1 MPRRLNAGGARNTR
15 GMPTYRDDAIVLRTH
30 LLGESD
36 KIVTLLGRKRGK
48 IRAVAKGIRKTTSR
62 FGARLEP
69 FNQVD
74 AMFYE
79 GKSLD
84 IIQQAESLGSHS
96 QAIGKDYGKYTCAM
110 VMVETADKLTD
121 HDYQP
126 SHYSLLLGGLRA
138 LAAGDHDSSL
148 IVDSYL
154 LRALGLA
161 GWSPSLDSCAVT
173 GDTGDHSAFAVSLGG
188 VVSDD
193 VAPPGSPRLRQ
204 GSKTLLQ
211 ALIEGE
217 WPVAEAADSQT
228 RAQVSG
234 LIAAYTQY
242 HLERHVKSL
251 AHLDRTPSKS
261 ASKAV
266 S

>member
-1 MPRRLNAGGARNTR
+1 
-15 GMPTYRDDAIVLRTH
+15 MPTYRDDAIVLRTH

-74 AMFYE
+74 AMLYE

-193 VAPPGSPRLRQ
+193 VAPAGSPRLRQ

-251 AHLDRTPSKS
+251 AHLDRTPSNR

>member
-1 MPRRLNAGGARNTR
+1 
-15 GMPTYRDDAIVLRTH
+15 MPTYRDDAIVLRTH

-36 KIVTLLGRKRGK
+36 KIVTLLGRSRGK

-62 FGARLEP
+62 FGARLEL

-74 AMFYE
+74 VMLYE

-84 IIQQAESLGSHS
+84 IIQQAESLDSHS
-96 QAIGKDYGKYTCAM
+96 PAIGKDYGKYTSAM

-126 SHYSLLLGGLRA
+126 PHYSLLLGGLRA
-138 LAAGDHDSSL
+138 LARGDHDSSL

-154 LRALGLA
+154 LRALALA
-161 GWSPSLDSCAVT
+161 GWSPSLENCAVT
-173 GDTGDHSAFAVSLGG
+173 GEAGDHSAFAVSLGG

-193 VAPPGSPRLRQ
+193 VAPPGSPRLRE
-204 GSKTLLQ
+204 GSKGLLQ
-211 ALIEGE
+211 ALLEGD
-217 WPVAEAADSQT
+217 WPVAEASDALTQS
-228 RAQVSG
+228 QVSG

-251 AHLDRTPSKS
+251 AHLDRTPHQ
-261 ASKAV
+261 AV

>member
-1 MPRRLNAGGARNTR
+1 
-15 GMPTYRDDAIVLRTH
+15 MPTYRDDAIVLRTH

-36 KIVTLLGRKRGK
+36 KIVTLLGRSRGK

-74 AMFYE
+74 AMFYV

-126 SHYSLLLGGLRA
+126 AHYSLLLGGLRA

-154 LRALGLA
+154 LRALALA
-161 GWSPSLDSCAVT
+161 GWSPSLDTCAVT
-173 GDTGDHSAFAVSLGG
+173 GDAGDHSVFAVDLGG
-188 VVSDD
+188 VVSDE
-193 VAPPGSPRLRQ
+193 VAPPGSPRLRE
-204 GSKTLLQ
+204 GSKALLQ
-211 ALIEGE
+211 SLLEGD
-217 WPVAEAADSQT
+217 WPVAEDSDALT
-228 RAQVSG
+228 RSQVSG

-251 AHLDRTPSKS
+251 AHLDRTPSS
-261 ASKAV
+261 RPSSRPSKAV

>member
-1 MPRRLNAGGARNTR
+1 
-15 GMPTYRDDAIVLRTH
+15 MPTYRDDAIVLRTH

-36 KIVTLLGRKRGK
+36 KIVTLLGRSRGK
-48 IRAVAKGIRKTTSR
+48 IRAVAKGIRKTSSR

-74 AMFYE
+74 ALFYE

-84 IIQQAESLGSHS
+84 IIQQAETLSSHS
-96 QAIGKDYGKYTCAM
+96 QAIGRDYGKYTCAM
-110 VMVETADKLTD
+110 VMVETADKLTE

-126 SHYSLLLGGLRA
+126 AHYSLLLGGLRA
-138 LAAGDHDSSL
+138 LAAGDHESGL

-154 LRALGLA
+154 LRALALS

-173 GDTGDHSAFAVSLGG
+173 GETGDHRAFAVSLGG
-188 VVSDD
+188 VVSDEA
-193 VAPPGSPRLRQ
+193 APPGSPRLRD
-204 GSKTLLQ
+204 GSKELLL
-211 ALIEGE
+211 ALLEGT
-217 WPVAEAADSQT
+217 WDVAEASDSTT
-228 RAQVSG
+228 RSQVSG

-251 AHLDRTPSKS
+251 AHVDRT
-261 ASKAV
+261 AGEV
-266 S
+266 VR

>member
-1 MPRRLNAGGARNTR
+1 
-15 GMPTYRDDAIVLRTH
+15 MPTYRDDAIVLRTH

-74 AMFYE
+74 AMLYT

-96 QAIGKDYGKYTCAM
+96 EAIGKDYGKYTCAM

>member
-1 MPRRLNAGGARNTR
+1 
-15 GMPTYRDDAIVLRTH
+15 MPTYRDDAIVLRTH

-36 KIVTLLGRKRGK
+36 KIVTLLGRSRGK
-48 IRAVAKGIRKTTSR
+48 IRAVAKGIRKTSSR

-74 AMFYE
+74 ALIYE

-84 IIQQAESLGSHS
+84 IIQQAETLSSHS

-110 VMVETADKLTD
+110 VMVETADKLTE

-126 SHYSLLLGGLRA
+126 AHYSLLLGGLRA
-138 LAAGDHDSSL
+138 LAAGDHESGL

-154 LRALGLA
+154 LRALALS
-161 GWSPSLDSCAVT
+161 GWSPSLESCAVT
-173 GDTGDHSAFAVSLGG
+173 GEAGDHRAFAVSLGG
-188 VVSDD
+188 VVSDEA
-193 VAPPGSPRLRQ
+193 APPGSPRLRD
-204 GSKTLLQ
+204 GSKELLL
-211 ALIEGE
+211 ALLEGT
-217 WPVAEAADSQT
+217 WDVAEASDSTT
-228 RAQVSG
+228 RSQVSG

-251 AHLDRTPSKS
+251 AHVDRT
-261 ASKAV
+261 AGEV
-266 S
+266 VR

>member
-1 MPRRLNAGGARNTR
+1 
-15 GMPTYRDDAIVLRTH
+15 MPTYRDDAIVLRTH

>member
-1 MPRRLNAGGARNTR
+1 
-15 GMPTYRDDAIVLRTH
+15 MPTYRDDAIVVRTH

-36 KIVTLLGRKRGK
+36 RIVTLLGRSRGK

-74 AMFYE
+74 AMLYE

-154 LRALGLA
+154 LRALALA
-161 GWSPSLDSCAVT
+161 GWSPSLELCAFT
-173 GDTGDHSAFAVSLGG
+173 GDVGDHSAFAVSLGG
-188 VVSDD
+188 VVSDE
-193 VAPPGSPRLRQ
+193 VAPPGSPRLRA
-204 GSKTLLQ
+204 GAKALLQ
-211 ALIEGE
+211 SLLEGD
-217 WPVAEAADSQT
+217 WPVAEASDART
-228 RAQVSG
+228 RSQVSG

-251 AHLDRTPSKS
+251 VHLDRTPT
-261 ASKAV
+261 ATQAEALP
-266 S
+266 

>member
-1 MPRRLNAGGARNTR
+1 
-15 GMPTYRDDAIVLRTH
+15 MPTYRDDAIVLRTH

-36 KIVTLLGRKRGK
+36 KIVTLLGRSRGK

-126 SHYSLLLGGLRA
+126 AHYSLLLGGLRA

-154 LRALGLA
+154 LRALELA
-161 GWSPSLDSCAVT
+161 GW
-173 GDTGDHSAFAVSLGG
+173 
-188 VVSDD
+188 
-193 VAPPGSPRLRQ
+193 
-204 GSKTLLQ
+204 
-211 ALIEGE
+211 
-217 WPVAEAADSQT
+217 
-228 RAQVSG
+228 
-234 LIAAYTQY
+234 
-242 HLERHVKSL
+242 
-251 AHLDRTPSKS
+251 
-261 ASKAV
+261 
-266 S
+266 

>member
-1 MPRRLNAGGARNTR
+1 
-15 GMPTYRDDAIVLRTH
+15 MPTYKDDAIVLRTH

-69 FNQVD
+69 FNQVE
-74 AMFYE
+74 ALFYE

-84 IIQQAESLGSHS
+84 IIQQAEALASHS
-96 QAIGKDYGKYTCAM
+96 EAIGKDYGKYTTAM

-126 SHYSLLLGGLRA
+126 AHYSLLLGGLRA
-138 LAAGDHDSSL
+138 LAAGEHESSL

-154 LRALGLA
+154 LRALALA
-161 GWSPSLDSCAVT
+161 GWSPSFDVCAVT
-173 GDTGDHSAFAVSLGG
+173 GNTGDHSAFAVSLGG
-188 VVSDD
+188 VVSDE
-193 VAPPGSPRLRQ
+193 VAPPGSPRLQ
-204 GSKTLLQ
+204 EGAKALLQ
-211 ALIEGE
+211 ALIQGD
-217 WPVAEAADSQT
+217 WPVIEASEGST
-228 RAQVSG
+228 RVQVSG

-251 AHLDRTPSKS
+251 VHLDRTPSQ
-261 ASKAV
+261 AV

>member
-1 MPRRLNAGGARNTR
+1 
-15 GMPTYRDDAIVLRTH
+15 MPTYRDDAIVLRTH

-36 KIVTLLGRKRGK
+36 KIVTLLGRSRGK

-74 AMFYE
+74 ALFYE

-84 IIQQAESLGSHS
+84 IIQQAETLGSYS
-96 QAIGKDYGKYTCAM
+96 SAIGQDYAKYTSAM

-126 SHYSLLLGGLRA
+126 AHYSLLLGGLRA
-138 LAAGDHDSSL
+138 LSAGDHTSSL

-154 LRALGLA
+154 LRALALA

-173 GDTGDHSAFAVSLGG
+173 GETGEHTAFAVALGG
-188 VVSDD
+188 VVSDE
-193 VAPPGSPRLRQ
+193 VAPPGSPRLRE
-204 GSKTLLQ
+204 GSKDLLQ
-211 ALIEGE
+211 ALLSGD
-217 WPVAEAADSQT
+217 WPVAEASDDLTQS
-228 RAQVSG
+228 QVSG

-251 AHLDRTPSKS
+251 AHLDRTPSQALS
-261 ASKAV
+261 
-266 S
+266 

>member
-1 MPRRLNAGGARNTR
+1 
-15 GMPTYRDDAIVLRTH
+15 MPTYRDDAIVLRTH

-36 KIVTLLGRKRGK
+36 KIVTLLGRSRGK

-84 IIQQAESLGSHS
+84 IIQQAESLGAHS

-154 LRALGLA
+154 LRALALA
-161 GWSPSLDSCAVT
+161 GWSPSLESCAVT
-173 GDTGDHSAFAVSLGG
+173 GDVGDHSAFAVSLGG
-188 VVSDD
+188 VVSDE
-193 VAPPGSPRLRQ
+193 VAPPGSPRLRE
-204 GSKTLLQ
+204 GSKALLQ
-211 ALIEGE
+211 SLLEGD
-217 WPVAEAADSQT
+217 WPVAEASDAMT
-228 RAQVSG
+228 RSQVSG
-234 LIAAYTQY
+234 LIAAYT
-242 HLERHVKSL
+242 
-251 AHLDRTPSKS
+251 
-261 ASKAV
+261 
-266 S
+266 

>member
-1 MPRRLNAGGARNTR
+1 
-15 GMPTYRDDAIVLRTH
+15 MPTYRDDAIVLRTH

-36 KIVTLLGRKRGK
+36 KIVTLLGRSRGK

-74 AMFYE
+74 AMFYV

-126 SHYSLLLGGLRA
+126 AHYSLLLGGLRA

-154 LRALGLA
+154 LRALALA
-161 GWSPSLDSCAVT
+161 GGHQASIPVRSPVMPGTTVCLRGS
-173 GDTGDHSAFAVSLGG
+173 GG
-188 VVSDD
+188 
-193 VAPPGSPRLRQ
+193 
-204 GSKTLLQ
+204 
-211 ALIEGE
+211 
-217 WPVAEAADSQT
+217 
-228 RAQVSG
+228 SG
-234 LIAAYTQY
+234 LRRGGTAGFPA
-242 HLERHVKSL
+242 L
-251 AHLDRTPSKS
+251 ARGL
-261 ASKAV
+261 
-266 S
+266 

>member
-1 MPRRLNAGGARNTR
+1 
-15 GMPTYRDDAIVLRTH
+15 MPTYRDDAIVLRTH

-36 KIVTLLGRKRGK
+36 KIVTLLARQRGK
-48 IRAVAKGIRKTTSR
+48 IRAVAKGVRKTTSR

-74 AMFYE
+74 VMVYE

-96 QAIGKDYGKYTCAM
+96 EAIGKDYAKYTTAM
-110 VMVETADKLTD
+110 VMVETADRLTD

-126 SHYSLLLGGLRA
+126 AHYSLLVGGLRA

-154 LRALGLA
+154 LRALALA
-161 GWSPSLDSCAVT
+161 GWSPSVDVCAVT
-173 GDTGDHSAFAVSLGG
+173 GDPGDHSAFAVSLGG
-188 VVSDD
+188 IVADE
-193 VAPPGSPRLRQ
+193 VAPPGSPRLRE
-204 GSKTLLQ
+204 GSKALLQ
-211 ALIEGE
+211 ALIEGN
-217 WPVAEAADSQT
+217 WGVAEVSESLT
-228 RAQVSG
+228 RSQVSG

-251 AHLDRTPSKS
+251 AHLERTPQQ
-261 ASKAV
+261 AV